1 MENISSIN
9 NHSIPSNEMNQ
20 QLTELYS
27 SVMPSLAKCIP
38 DLNAQRSENFIC
50 LPYLLSVE
58 DLYAKSERRI
68 MLAGKETFS
77 WGGEFTESGIYSP
90 EISVSQL
97 QSLYDLF
104 VNDPQGKANGY
115 RSPFWDFVRT
125 IDSIAQSKRARLVV
139 NNLAKIGYTDGNGF
153 DPTALPLF
161 DGVFREEIRILDPQ
175 LILLMVGPDYDT
187 LIRESI
193 GDFSQEYVIPEA
205 DTRQCARLIFPD
217 ENALL
222 AGRTVI
228 RTYHP
233 SYLRRMGYTKW
244 AQDVV
249 AFIEDLVKTFYPD

>member
-1 MENISSIN
+1 MIDIRIIN
-9 NHSIPSNEMNQ
+9 NHSISSNEMNE

-27 SVMPSLAKCIP
+27 SVMPELANCIP
-38 DLNAQRSENFIC
+38 DLNAQRTENYIC
-50 LPYLLSVE
+50 FPYLLAAE

-77 WGGEFTESGIYSP
+77 WGGEFTESGVYSP
-90 EISVSQL
+90 DVSLSQL

-104 VNDPQGKANGY
+104 VNDPKGKANGY
-115 RSPFWDFVRT
+115 RSQFWEFVRT
-125 IDSIAQSKRARLVV
+125 IDSIAQSKGARLVV
-139 NNLAKIGYTDGNGF
+139 NNLAKIGYADGNGF
-153 DPTALPLF
+153 DPTVLPLF

-187 LIRESI
+187 LIRDSI
-193 GDFSQEYVIPEA
+193 GDFSQEAVIPEV
-205 DTRQCARLIFPD
+205 DTRQCARLNFPD
-217 ENALL
+217 DNAVL

-233 SYLRRMGYTKW
+233 SYLRRMSYKKW

-249 AFIEDLVKTFYPD
+249 AFIEDLVKSF

>member
-1 MENISSIN
+1 
-9 NHSIPSNEMNQ
+9 
-20 QLTELYS
+20 
-27 SVMPSLAKCIP
+27 
-38 DLNAQRSENFIC
+38 
-50 LPYLLSVE
+50 
-58 DLYAKSERRI
+58 

-90 EISVSQL
+90 EISVSQRL
-97 QSLYDLF
+97 TLYDLF
-104 VNDPQGKANGY
+104 VNNRQGKANGY

-125 IDSIAQSKRARLVV
+125 IDSIAQSKGARLVA
-139 NNLAKIGYTDGNGF
+139 NNLAKIGYADGNGF
-153 DPTALPLF
+153 DPTVLPLF

-187 LIRESI
+187 VIRESI
-193 GDFSQEYVIPEA
+193 GDFSQEAVIPDV

-217 ENALL
+217 DNAVL

-233 SYLRRMGYTKW
+233 SYLRRMSYKKW

-249 AFIEDLVKTFYPD
+249 AFVENLVETYYPD

>member
-1 MENISSIN
+1 MIQINDINI
-9 NHSIPSNEMNQ
+9 HSIPSNGMNEK
-20 QLTELYS
+20 LTELYS
-27 SVMPSLAKCIP
+27 SVMPALANCIP
-38 DLNAQRSENFIC
+38 ALNAQRTENYIC
-50 LPYLLSVE
+50 FPYLLAAE

-77 WGGEFTESGIYSP
+77 WGGEFTESGVYSP
-90 EISVSQL
+90 DVSLSQL

-115 RSPFWDFVRT
+115 RSPYWDFVRT
-125 IDSIAQSKRARLVV
+125 IDSIAQSKGARLVI
-139 NNLAKIGYTDGNGF
+139 NNLAKIGYSDGNGF
-153 DPTALPLF
+153 DPTVLPLF
-161 DGVFREEIRILDPQ
+161 QGVFKKEIEITDPQ

-187 LIRESI
+187 LIRDSI
-193 GDFSQEYVIPEA
+193 GDFSQEAVIPEV

-217 ENALL
+217 DNAVL

-233 SYLRRMGYTKW
+233 SYLRRMSYKQW

-249 AFIEDLVKTFYPD
+249 AFVENLVETYYPD

>member
-1 MENISSIN
+1 M
-9 NHSIPSNEMNQ
+9 NE

-27 SVMPSLAKCIP
+27 SVMPELAKCIP
-38 DLNAQRSENFIC
+38 ALNAQRTENYIC
-50 LPYLLSVE
+50 FPYLLSVE
-58 DLYAKSERRI
+58 NDYVKSERRI
-68 MLAGKETFS
+68 MQAGKETFS

-104 VNDPQGKANGY
+104 VNNPQGKANGY

-125 IDSIAQSKRARLVV
+125 IDSIAQSKGARLVA
-139 NNLAKIGYTDGNGF
+139 NNLAKIGYADGNGF
-153 DPTALPLF
+153 DPTVLPLF

-193 GDFSQEYVIPEA
+193 GDFSLESVIPEV

-217 ENALL
+217 DNAVL

-233 SYLRRMGYTKW
+233 CYLRRMRKRKW
-244 AQDVV
+244 AKDVV
-249 AFIEDLVKTFYPD
+249 AFIEDLVMTF

>member
-50 LPYLLSVE
+50 FPYLLSVE
-58 DLYAKSERRI
+58 NDYAKSVRRI

-104 VNDPQGKANGY
+104 VNNPQGKANGY

-125 IDSIAQSKRARLVV
+125 IDSIAQSKGARLVA
-139 NNLAKIGYTDGNGF
+139 NNLAKIGYADGNGF
-153 DPTALPLF
+153 DPTVLPLF

-187 LIRESI
+187 LIRDSI
-193 GDFSQEYVIPEA
+193 GDFSQEAVIPEV

-217 ENALL
+217 DNAVL

-233 SYLRRMGYTKW
+233 SYLRRMSYKKW

-249 AFIEDLVKTFYPD
+249 AFIEDLVMTF